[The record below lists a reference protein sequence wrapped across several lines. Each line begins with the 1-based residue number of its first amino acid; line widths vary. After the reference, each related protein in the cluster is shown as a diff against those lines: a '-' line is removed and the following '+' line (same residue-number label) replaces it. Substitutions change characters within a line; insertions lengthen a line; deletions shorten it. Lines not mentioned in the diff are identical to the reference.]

1 LLVIVENSK
10 TVYWKNN
17 KKWKMKNLV
26 FSLLKKKIVKIVCN
40 YLVNKKLV
48 SNTNIVICLISL
60 NEKFSYSLVKI
71 VRNNDYK
78 KYSKKNRK

>member
-1 LLVIVENSK
+1 
-10 TVYWKNN
+10 
-17 KKWKMKNLV
+17 MKNEE
-26 FSLLKKKIVKIVCN
+26 FSFQFIEKKIVKIVCN

-48 SNTNIVICLISL
+48 SNTNTVICLISL